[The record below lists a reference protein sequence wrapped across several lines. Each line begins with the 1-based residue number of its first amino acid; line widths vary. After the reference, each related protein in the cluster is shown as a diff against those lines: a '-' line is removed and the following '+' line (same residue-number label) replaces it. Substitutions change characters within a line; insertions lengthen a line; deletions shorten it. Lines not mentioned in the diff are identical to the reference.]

1 MQLFARLDES
11 TLRSILDELLPVTL
25 LLDEGDKKDARD
37 PKDGRW
43 VRIEPTSVVD
53 FIAGEGLRLVT
64 SGQIRW
70 ITAGMPIEAT
80 LHSAE
85 IMLRPRI
92 AAAANGGKLVFGPSL
107 EAVDVKNVPA
117 FLDRGVVALVNRQLA
132 ARGEELAW
140 DFGRSLGFTVAVS
153 PMLEGVS
160 ALTLAAHGGKV
171 RVTADAIELGIEV
184 RLDFLRRAAQAGAD
198 TV

>member
-1 MQLFARLDES
+1 MQLSARLDES

-25 LLDEGDKKDARD
+25 LLDEGDR
-37 PKDGRW
+37 DGRW
-43 VRIEPTSVVD
+43 VRIEPTRVVD

-64 SGQIRW
+64 SGRIRW
-70 ITAGMPIEAT
+70 ITAGVPIEAT

-92 AAAANGGKLVFGPSL
+92 AADVSGGKLVFGPSL
-107 EAVDVKNVPA
+107 EAVDLKNVPS

-140 DFGRSLGFTVAVS
+140 DFGRSLGFTVAV
-153 PMLEGVS
+153 PKLLEGVA
-160 ALTLAAHGGKV
+160 ALSLAAHGGTV
-171 RVTADAIELGIEV
+171 NVTSDALELGLKL
-184 RLDFLRRAAQAGAD
+184 RLDFLRRSAHS
-198 TV
+198 V